1 MVRRRR
7 EFNKDSRIN
16 DNKRESFKFPLDI
29 DNSSLSND
37 DQDVRTPSDQPSVY
51 NKRDSKEEKYQLTRP
66 SVKRPTRHTI
76 LKARDI
82 PSAIY
87 GSKRKQPERDSKE
100 VYGEKFKNYNS
111 IIVSQIVKER
121 KEKEQRQR
129 DIKKKEN
136 QRRAQLAAEEKRRK
150 ARIQNGEISDKKT
163 GAKKK
168 EKERLSVLGSKE
180 EVLRKKQLQNQSK
193 RLGPS
198 MSQPG
203 ISILGDYQETD
214 YQEADKLLIN
224 RINEAFD
231 TLGVEGKVI
240 GYVSNGIIGR
250 YEVKLNRSF
259 RVANVPHLNQALKKN
274 LGLDHLRIMS
284 PLIGT
289 SNIGLEVPL
298 SEVNPITFRTL
309 FESSSLKLRKNDFKF
324 VLGKTVDDKIFSY
337 ELSKAGHILVYGN
350 QTLYDTQPVDMIL
363 LSLLMNHS
371 PHDLRISVI
380 AEDDSYDDYL
390 DVPHLFG
397 HKVSPSSEHALLD
410 VLTELNNRNVQF
422 RRAHVR
428 NIQSYNNRVKFES
441 EKATMVVVIDD
452 LQGILTNENPEVP
465 RALIQILRQGKPL
478 GIHVIANYKNTD
490 QNIRYELLQLMQ
502 TKISFYDEDSD
513 VVNSSNELTEG
524 NDTLVV
530 IPTSNK
536 PNRVSIGQVSKLVRQ
551 SVFDHI
557 KHNNR

>member
-1 MVRRRR
+1 MMRRRR
-7 EFNKDSRIN
+7 EFDKNSHIN
-16 DNKRESFKFPLDI
+16 ENKRDSFKFPLDI
-29 DNSSLSND
+29 DNRSLPND
-37 DQDVRTPSDQPSVY
+37 DIDARTPSNQPSY
-51 NKRDSKEEKYQLTRP
+51 DKREKKEDKFHLERP
-66 SVKRPTRHTI
+66 SVKRPTRQTI
-76 LKARDI
+76 LKAREI

-87 GSKRKQPERDSKE
+87 GSKRKQTERDSKE
-100 VYGEKFKNYNS
+100 IYGEKFKNYDS
-111 IIVSQIVKER
+111 VIVSQIVKER
-121 KEKEQRQR
+121 QAKEQRKNE
-129 DIKKKEN
+129 IKRKEN
-136 QRRAQLAAEEKRRK
+136 QRKAQLAAEEKRRK
-150 ARIQNGEISDKKT
+150 ARVLNGEISDKKT
-163 GAKKK
+163 GAQKK
-168 EKERLSVLGSKE
+168 EKERISVLGSKE
-180 EVLRKKQLQNQSK
+180 STLRKKQVQSQAK

-203 ISILGDYQETD
+203 ISILGEYQD
-214 YQEADKLLIN
+214 KNYQIEDESLLK
-224 RINEAFD
+224 RINQAFD
-231 TLGVEGKVI
+231 TLGIEGKVI
-240 GYVSNGIIGR
+240 SYVSNGIIGR

-274 LGLDHLRIMS
+274 LELDNLRIMS

-298 SEVNPITFRTL
+298 IKTSPITLRTL
-309 FESSSLKLRKNDFKF
+309 FESSSLKLRKNDLKF
-324 VLGKTVDDKIFSY
+324 ALGKTVDDKIFSY

-350 QTLYDTQPVDMIL
+350 HEIYDTHPIDLIL

-371 PHDLRISVI
+371 PHDLKISLVTN
-380 AEDDSYDDYL
+380 DDKYDDYL
-390 DVPHLFG
+390 DVPHMFG
-397 HKVSPSSEHALLD
+397 DKVAATSEHALLD
-410 VLTELNNRNVQF
+410 VLAELNNRNVQF

-452 LQGILTNENPEVP
+452 LQDILINENPDVP

-478 GIHVIANYKNTD
+478 GIHVLANYKNID
-490 QNIRYELLQLMQ
+490 QSIRYELLQLMQ
-502 TKISFYDEDSD
+502 TKISFYDGDNK

-536 PNRVSIGQVSKLVRQ
+536 PNRVSIGQVSKMVRQ

-557 KHNNR
+557 KQNNR